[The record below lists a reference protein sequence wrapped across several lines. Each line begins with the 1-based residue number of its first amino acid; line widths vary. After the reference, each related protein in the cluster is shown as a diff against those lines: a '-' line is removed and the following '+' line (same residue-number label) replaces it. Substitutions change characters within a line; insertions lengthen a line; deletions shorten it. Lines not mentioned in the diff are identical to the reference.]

1 MICSD
6 RDRGGSETVLAGCVL
21 AGPVVAGPG
30 VAGPVGVLTMS
41 GPSVVVGDI
50 DRSVAGSADWS
61 VTGLLQADTIVNNT
75 IANNT
80 LANNTLANMDTA
92 ATDTAVLYM
101 AIRPVG
107 RYVIAGPRM

>member
-21 AGPVVAGPG
+21 AGPG

-75 IANNT
+75 IAN
-80 LANNTLANMDTA
+80 MDTA

>member
-80 LANNTLANMDTA
+80 LANMDTA

>member
-21 AGPVVAGPG
+21 AGPG

-80 LANNTLANMDTA
+80 LANMDTA